1 MTLSLVSLDQHPR
14 HCFGQLRTNSVVMQ
28 VALHGGAPN
37 KNIGD
42 AFLLVWKFPKG
53 CTLEDITRVTSV
65 PDATTPEASGSEHH
79 PALSNPFTQC

>member
-1 MTLSLVSLDQHPR
+1 MLKLFWAL
-14 HCFGQLRTNSVVMQ
+14 Q

-53 CTLEDITRVTSV
+53 CTLEDI
-65 PDATTPEASGSEHH
+65 AKASAA
-79 PALSNPFTQC
+79 PTAAKVSNKHRLYLAGLAWSTNYHDTL